1 MRRPRILSV
10 IPSGEAVRNFLY
22 SATLDRLSRDADVTL
37 LTVVHDDAFV
47 ERFGPLTSEIVP
59 LGDHPEHGVVTRF
72 RHIVHT
78 AHMRWRW
85 SKVFQNN
92 WELRSAEADAGSTRS
107 RVRWLFLRTTAR
119 ALAHRRVL
127 DVLTAVDRRASVRL
141 RPTSV
146 FDELFDEIQPDL
158 VFNGM
163 HVHGPRGDLPCRIA
177 AARGI
182 PTAAFIYSWDN
193 LTSRSRIFVPYD
205 DFLVWNDR
213 MKDDLVELY
222 PGIERDHVHVTGT
235 PQFDFHRRTDQL
247 LNRADLAAEIGFD
260 PARPFVLYTT
270 GVDRHFREE
279 HRTVEH
285 VAATLASLDLDPK
298 PQLVVRTYVKGNSPE
313 MRALM
318 ERGLPDTVFP
328 EVEWDERWYT
338 PTEQDLRVYSSLL
351 HECAI
356 GINAASTV
364 SLELL
369 ALDKPVIN
377 LGFDPP
383 GSDLGWPD
391 RWIRHIEFDHFA
403 HVADAGATMIA
414 MSPDDI
420 GPMLRLGLTDPG
432 YNSAIRRSFI
442 ADFMGPA
449 FDGTNGVRAA
459 EALLDLVEQ

>member
-1 MRRPRILSV
+1 MSRPRILIV
-10 IPSGEAVRNFLY
+10 VPSGEAVRNFLY
-22 SATLDRLSRDADVTL
+22 SATLERLAADADVTL

-47 ERFGPLTSEIVP
+47 TRFGPMTTDIVP
-59 LGDHPEHGVVTRF
+59 LGDHPEHGAVTRF

-92 WELRSAEADAGSTRS
+92 WELRSAEAAAGSTRD
-107 RVRWLFLRTTAR
+107 RLRWRFLRTTAR
-119 ALAHRRVL
+119 VLANRRIL
-127 DVLTAVDRRASVRL
+127 DVMTAIDRRASVRL
-141 RPTSV
+141 RPTQA
-146 FDELFDEIQPDL
+146 FDELFDEIRPDL

-213 MKDDLVELY
+213 MKGDLVTLY
-222 PGIERDHVHVTGT
+222 PQISPDHVHVTGT

-247 LNRADLAAEIGFD
+247 MDRAELAESIGFD

-279 HRTVEH
+279 HLTVEH
-285 VAATLASLDLDPK
+285 VAASMAALDLDPR
-298 PQLVVRTYVKGNSPE
+298 PQLVVRTYVKGTSPE
-313 MRALM
+313 MRDLM

-328 EVEWDERWYT
+328 TVEWDERWFT
-338 PTEQDLRVYSSLL
+338 PTERDLRVYSSLL
-351 HECAI
+351 HECAV

-383 GSDLGWPD
+383 GSRLGWPD

-403 HVADAGATMIA
+403 HVAESQSTMIA
-414 MSPDDI
+414 MTPDEI
-420 GPMLRLGLTDPG
+420 GPMLHRGLTDPG
-432 YNSAIRRSFI
+432 YNSETRRSFI

-449 FDGTNGVRAA
+449 FDGTNGERAA
-459 EALLDLVEQ
+459 EALLRLARR